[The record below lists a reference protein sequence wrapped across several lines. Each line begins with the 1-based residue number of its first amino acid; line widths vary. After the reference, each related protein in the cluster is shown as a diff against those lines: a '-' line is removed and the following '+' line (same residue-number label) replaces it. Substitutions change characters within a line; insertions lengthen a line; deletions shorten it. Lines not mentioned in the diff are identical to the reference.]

1 MLERKNTK
9 SCQPSEHQ
17 FQEGMT
23 FPVEKRKMKNKLS
36 MDVKRSEGETREVL
50 FQERDLQAFLVVVS
64 KLTKFSVKKKHLFVF
79 F

>member
-1 MLERKNTK
+1 MLERKSTK

-17 FQEGMT
+17 FQGGMAS
-23 FPVEKRKMKNKLS
+23 PVEKRKMKNKLS

-50 FQERDLQAFLVVVS
+50 FQERDLQTFLVVVS